1 MKPRL
6 FLLAPTLFLLGCST
20 SPAESSKP
28 FVLPSL
34 EIVGTDSYFSGWTYQ
49 NDYYATLASARCD
62 ENGRCVMP
70 IMASNYIRPVHG
82 SSKNPSDYV
91 AMSFGEGKVE
101 YALALADTNY
111 VLNAYIGPMKASEE
125 EAALSIK
132 YWYGPASVAH
142 LVEPYKFGAET
153 PIPVSLGYVD
163 IHDYEN
169 RGVLAVSFVYE
180 DERCAIVTTC
190 LVDTNVK

>member
-1 MKPRL
+1 M
-6 FLLAPTLFLLGCST
+6 A
-20 SPAESSKP
+20 
-28 FVLPSL
+28 
-34 EIVGTDSYFSGWTYQ
+34 
-49 NDYYATLASARCD
+49 
-62 ENGRCVMP
+62 
-70 IMASNYIRPVHG
+70 IMASNYISPVHG

-101 YALALADTNY
+101 YDLSLADTKY
-111 VLNAYIGPMKASEE
+111 VLNAYIGPIKANEE
-125 EAALSIK
+125 EAAFSIK
-132 YWYGPASVAH
+132 AWYGPASASY

-190 LVDTNVK
+190 LVDTNLK